1 MNLNPLRT
9 TENTAKFDPGME
21 VFDWTAHDYHPHQRG
36 IVWYVVFCSILL
48 GGAIWSMVSDPEW
61 GWLMASTFF
70 LAAAVYFYAH
80 RKGEESHEIRVFERG
95 LFVDNKF
102 FPTGNFAG
110 FWVLY
115 DETVAMINFKF
126 KSERRNHKI
135 SLQMG
140 NELPEFFRE
149 NFAKIDL
156 PELVDEKESLM
167 DLWVRALKL

>member
-9 TENTAKFDPGME
+9 TENPAKFDPGTE
-21 VFDWTAHDYHPHQRG
+21 IFSWIAFDYHPYQRG
-36 IVWYVVFCSILL
+36 IVWYVVFCSILF
-48 GGAIWSMVSDPEW
+48 GGAVWSMISDPKW
-61 GWLMASTFF
+61 GWLMGLSFF

-95 LFVDNKF
+95 LFIDNKF
-102 FPTGNFAG
+102 FPMENFAG

-126 KSERRNHKI
+126 KSKRRNHKI

-149 NFAKIDL
+149 NFAKVNLLELEDEHEKIIDL
-156 PELVDEKESLM
+156 
-167 DLWVRALKL
+167 WIRALKL